1 MSIKYAILGFL
12 NWAPLTG
19 YDLKKQFETSDI
31 FYWSGNNNQ
40 IYKALVELHRD
51 GLVTKEIQHQE
62 SLPSRK
68 IYTITDSG
76 LVALRQWVLTPP
88 ELPQVRQSF
97 LVQLAWADLL
107 SEAELDALLA
117 QYEEEVQ
124 TKRLMLLEQQQRNT
138 DLPQRTLRERLLW
151 EKIGANTLGFYEGEL
166 RWVQELRRELL
177 TGWQGEGGL

>member
-1 MSIKYAILGFL
+1 MSVKYAILGFL
-12 NWAPLTG
+12 SWTPLTG

-40 IYKALVELHRD
+40 IYKALVELHQE
-51 GLVTKEIQHQE
+51 GLVTKEVQHQE

-68 IYTITDSG
+68 IYTITAAG
-76 LVALRQWVLTPP
+76 VAALRQWVLTPP

-107 SEAELDALLA
+107 SAVELDGLLA
-117 QYEEEVQ
+117 QYEEDVQ

-138 DLPQRTLRERLLW
+138 DFPQRTPRERLLW
-151 EKIGANTLGFYEGEL
+151 EKIAANTLGFYDGEL
-166 RWVQELRRELL
+166 RWVQELRQELL
-177 TGWQGEGGL
+177 TG